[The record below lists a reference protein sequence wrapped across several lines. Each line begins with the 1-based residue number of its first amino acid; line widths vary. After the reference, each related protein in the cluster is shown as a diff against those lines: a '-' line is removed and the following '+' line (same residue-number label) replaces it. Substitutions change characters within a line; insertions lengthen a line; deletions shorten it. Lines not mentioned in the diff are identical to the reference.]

1 MKITDSL
8 KTQLRNL
15 EDVQML
21 YKDDG
26 TKFKMLTKNGTLYN
40 INPEVYMMLSK
51 ICANRIPIIGIAAQP
66 ARLIVDRRIIE
77 ACKKRKDIENS
88 TGEEE
93 YTPYLTVGDEDALRI
108 FDEVQKIM
116 NEYLEGD
123 V

>member
-8 KTQLRNL
+8 KTQLQNL
-15 EDVQML
+15 ENVQML

-40 INPEVYMMLSK
+40 IDPEVYMLLSRL
-51 ICANRIPIIGIAAQP
+51 CANRIPIIGIAAQP

-88 TGEEE
+88 TGAEE

-108 FDEVQKIM
+108 FDEVQDEM
-116 NEYLEGD
+116 NTYLKGD
-123 V
+123 Y

>member
-8 KTQLRNL
+8 KTQLQNL
-15 EDVQML
+15 ENVQML

-40 INPEVYMMLSK
+40 INPEVYMLLSRL
-51 ICANRIPIIGIAAQP
+51 CANRIPIIGIAAQP
-66 ARLIVDRRIIE
+66 ARLIVDRRIID

-88 TGEEE
+88 TGVEE

-108 FDEVQKIM
+108 FDEVQEEM
-116 NEYLEGD
+116 NTYLKGD
-123 V
+123 Y

>member
-1 MKITDSL
+1 MKMTDSL

-15 EDVQML
+15 ENVRMVF
-21 YKDDG
+21 KEDG
-26 TKFKMLTKNGTLYN
+26 TKFKMFVANGTIYN
-40 INPEVYMMLSK
+40 INPEVYMLLSRL
-51 ICANRIPIIGIAAQP
+51 CANAIPIIGIAAQP
-66 ARLIVDRRIIE
+66 AKLIVDRRIIE